1 MSQSTIVSP
10 LSTTIISPVTVEL
23 WVESAKRYPLAGSDI
38 KARFLAL
45 AASHEQ
51 LRDAIERREAEI
63 KRLVDAVAEQKA
75 ALKAKGGRKR

>member
-51 LRDAIERREAEI
+51 LRANDVARQRVIRELEDQ
-63 KRLVDAVAEQKA
+63 LSSVKA